1 MAEKILQLEGVN
13 LVCSMPSPAPP
24 NPDKCII
31 CQKSDTKLDSL
42 HGGDAGRKRVREAAE
57 LKDDIV
63 HKRLNILGPNCA
75 FKYHNTY
82 ACYKQYTD
90 KRNLE
95 SFREKQST
103 DHELMNISE
112 SCDSDEKQETIHN
125 PSTRSSN
132 IPRPGPSS
140 CIDPMYVDCTIY
152 GSDRIRVKGKR
163 CADYSLEY

>member
-1 MAEKILQLEGVN
+1 MAKKISQLEGLN

-31 CQKSDTKLDSL
+31 CQKGDTKLDSL
-42 HGGDAGRKRVREAAE
+42 HGGYAGRKRVREAAE

-82 ACYKQYTD
+82 ACYKQYAD

-112 SCDSDEKQETIHN
+112 FWDWKTRNYPQSIHTQQQY
-125 PSTRSSN
+125 STSRTKFHVL
-132 IPRPGPSS
+132 IR
-140 CIDPMYVDCTIY
+140 CMLTARYVAAI
-152 GSDRIRVKGKR
+152 GF
-163 CADYSLEY
+163 E